1 MSWEEFKKKKKHDI
15 DINEETLD
23 NKEEEKNTSSW
34 QRFKEEKERL
44 NNTSILTSKDNN
56 KKTILEDSKENTFF
70 KKSNFFYDGYQFG
83 DIAATAA
90 VTAADVGLNA
100 AKGLAKIG
108 EGLGDT
114 VSYGIADIIE
124 KKGNRAKADAVRK
137 RAQENTIESFFSPA
151 EEKIDKLSVLGEK
164 SDSIAEGL
172 GYVAGIT
179 SASIVRRNRWNCRSN
194 SSKYSYSIY

>member
-1 MSWEEFKKKKKHDI
+1 MGLADDIINGQYTSSGIKRKKK
-15 DINEETLD
+15 
-23 NKEEEKNTSSW
+23 
-34 QRFKEEKERL
+34 EKEDLAELIISGEYTASYNQNRANL
-44 NNTSILTSKDNN
+44 EHKEND

-83 DIAATAA
+83 DIAATVAA
-90 VTAADVGLNA
+90 TAADVGLNA
-100 AKGLAKIG
+100 TKGLAKIG
-108 EGLGDT
+108 EGVGDT

-124 KKGNRAKADAVRK
+124 KKGNRAKAEAVRK

-194 SSKYSYSIY
+194 SSKHSYSIY